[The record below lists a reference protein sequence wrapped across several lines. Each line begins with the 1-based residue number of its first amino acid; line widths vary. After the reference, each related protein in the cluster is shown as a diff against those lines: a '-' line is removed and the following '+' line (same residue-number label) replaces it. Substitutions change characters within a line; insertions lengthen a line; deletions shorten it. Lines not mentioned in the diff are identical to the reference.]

1 MLLTQSLG
9 HSDFRLAEPHR
20 RLMAAVLKAVID
32 DCRDSAARRATMDG
46 GMLPD
51 LPLHDDVFDYVAS
64 TDRVWP
70 FSFENLCD
78 ALGMDAECLRQELRK
93 ERHA

>member
-1 MLLTQSLG
+1 MLLTQSLD
-9 HSDFRLAEPHR
+9 HSDSRLAEPHR

-32 DCRDSAARRATMDG
+32 DCRDFAAQRMTMARG
-46 GMLPD
+46 LSLGSPSR
-51 LPLHDDVFDYVAS
+51 DDAFDYVAS

-78 ALGMDAECLRQELRK
+78 ALGMNAECLRQELRK
-93 ERHA
+93 EPGA

>member
-1 MLLTQSLG
+1 MLLTQYLD
-9 HSDFRLAEPHR
+9 HSSSRLAEPHR

-32 DCRDSAARRATMDG
+32 DCRDFAARRATMAGDA
-46 GMLPD
+46 LPVPPS
-51 LPLHDDVFDYVAS
+51 LADVFEYVAS

-78 ALGMDAECLRQELRK
+78 ALGMDTECLRQELRK
-93 ERHA
+93 EHGT

>member
-1 MLLTQSLG
+1 MLLTQYLD
-9 HSDFRLAEPHR
+9 HSDSRLAEPHR

-32 DCRDSAARRATMDG
+32 DCRDSGARRATMAGDA
-46 GMLPD
+46 LPGPPS
-51 LPLHDDVFDYVAS
+51 LDDVFDYVAS

-93 ERHA
+93 EHAT